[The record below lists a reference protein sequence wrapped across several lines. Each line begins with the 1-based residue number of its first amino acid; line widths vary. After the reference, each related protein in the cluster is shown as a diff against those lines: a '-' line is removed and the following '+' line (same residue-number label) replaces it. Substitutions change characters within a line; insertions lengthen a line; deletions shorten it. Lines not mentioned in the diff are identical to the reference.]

1 MSHIVTPREYAKM
14 LIDWF
19 MENSKSRQRE
29 DLYQLINDKIFGGR
43 QILTM
48 YNYADKKID
57 YARISSEYHEIE
69 YVLDRV
75 EKLAKENK
83 VGNFTLNLD

>member
-1 MSHIVTPREYAKM
+1 M
-14 LIDWF
+14 
-19 MENSKSRQRE
+19 
-29 DLYQLINDKIFGGR
+29 INDKIFSGR

-57 YARISSEYHEIE
+57 DARISSEYHEIK

-75 EKLAKENK
+75 EKLEKENK

>member
-1 MSHIVTPREYAKM
+1 MPHIVTPREYAKI
-14 LIDWF
+14 LIDCF

-29 DLYQLINDKIFGGR
+29 DLYKLINDKIFSGR

-57 YARISSEYHEIE
+57 GARISSEYHEIK

>member
-1 MSHIVTPREYAKM
+1 
-14 LIDWF
+14 
-19 MENSKSRQRE
+19 
-29 DLYQLINDKIFGGR
+29 
-43 QILTM
+43 M

-57 YARISSEYHEIE
+57 DARISSEYHEIK